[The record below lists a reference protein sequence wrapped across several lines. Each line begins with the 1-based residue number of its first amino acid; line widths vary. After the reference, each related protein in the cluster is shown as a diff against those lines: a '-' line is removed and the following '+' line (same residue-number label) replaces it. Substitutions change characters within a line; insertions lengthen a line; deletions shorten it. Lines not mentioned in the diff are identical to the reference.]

1 MEDRA
6 WDQANIERMRQKELR
21 VLRTFPSL
29 WLKNARGTFVRVP
42 VRNAVG
48 QRHAA
53 VGASVSCTRLAA
65 CVRVV
70 PAMCMSFTPSI
81 AVPCANSISTPTCP
95 IWLRREA
102 ITLIASFPWQCVWWS
117 RTDCR
122 IDSHPGTSGAIIVFL
137 FLTPRS
143 KTGSRLRGKK
153 AEQHEDV
160 YLDWALS
167 DFSGYIA
174 ADELYDGPF
183 CVLSVVDSRRQRR
196 LLFEVLDHVPTH
208 ADIER
213 FFRRLQNALAVR
225 GPAVRGITTDASTLY
240 PQPIAAVFGDIPH
253 QICEFH
259 TLKDLT
265 KVVLGVVAKLRKQ
278 LAAQAPPLPRGR
290 PTPATRRRHRRAQA
304 LRQRVSELFEHR
316 HLFVRHGLTVCQHKT
331 LQQLIRGQAQLR
343 ALREI
348 MDEVYRLF
356 DRRCR
361 TDTALEKLRRL
372 RRRVQRFKSLG
383 KSLDKLK
390 SPNLEKALTF
400 LDDNLL
406 PATSNAVERG
416 NRRHRKMQKSI
427 YRVRT
432 KQNTQ
437 GRMAMDLQR
446 EQQAPGRHSTVAC
459 LHQARNAA

>member
-1 MEDRA
+1 MACPIDS
-6 WDQANIERMRQKELR
+6 
-21 VLRTFPSL
+21 PP
-29 WLKNARGTFVRVP
+29 GTF
-42 VRNAVG
+42 
-48 QRHAA
+48 
-53 VGASVSCTRLAA
+53 GATIV
-65 CVRVV
+65 
-70 PAMCMSFTPSI
+70 F
-81 AVPCANSISTPTCP
+81 
-95 IWLRREA
+95 
-102 ITLIASFPWQCVWWS
+102 SFP
-117 RTDCR
+117 
-122 IDSHPGTSGAIIVFL
+122 
-137 FLTPRS
+137 TPPS

-153 AEQHEDV
+153 AEQNEDA
-160 YLDWALS
+160 YLDWALT

-183 CVLSVVDSRRQRR
+183 CVLSVVDSHRQRR
-196 LLFEVLDHVPTH
+196 LLYEVLDHDPTH
-208 ADIER
+208 ADIEQ
-213 FFRRLQNALAVR
+213 FFRRLQKVLSVR
-225 GPAVRGITTDASTLY
+225 GQVVCAITTDASTLY
-240 PQPIAAVFGDIPH
+240 PQPVALVFGDIPH

-259 TLKDLT
+259 TLKELT
-265 KVVLGVVAKLRKQ
+265 KAVLGVVARLRKQ

-290 PTPATRRRHRRAQA
+290 PAQTPAARRCHRRALA

-316 HLFVRHGLTVCQHKT
+316 HLFVRHALTASQRKT
-331 LQQLIRGQAQLR
+331 LQQLIRGQSQLR

-348 MDEVYRLF
+348 MDQVYQLF

-361 TDTALEKLRRL
+361 TDTALEKLSRL

-400 LDDNLL
+400 LDDKLL

-432 KQNTQ
+432 KHNTE
-437 GRMAMDLQR
+437 GRMALDLQR
-446 EQQAPGRHSTVAC
+446 DQQAEGRQSTTAC